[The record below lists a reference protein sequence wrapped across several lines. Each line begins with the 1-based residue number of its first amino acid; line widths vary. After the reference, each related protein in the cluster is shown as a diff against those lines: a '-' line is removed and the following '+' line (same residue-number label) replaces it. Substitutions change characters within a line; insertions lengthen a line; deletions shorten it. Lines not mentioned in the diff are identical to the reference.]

1 MRNRFG
7 LIAALIGG
15 LMIVGTA
22 FLPIDPAAVR
32 LRSVESLVRDGLK
45 QLKPADGSPPLA
57 VQVRLE
63 GVPEA
68 TVLPLVSAPI
78 QTLQGPDGKRRAPA
92 FAVGTTGPV
101 LQITA
106 RDAGGRVEVAATLAD
121 RSFSQSVRLGDWMS
135 LLPPL
140 VALILAVAFR
150 RVILALFL
158 AVMTGATVAAGGNP
172 FSAFWLEIKGLVGA
186 GLKLVGSDAVAADGV
201 FAGVLSSSF
210 KLQVLGFT
218 AALIGLV
225 AVVARMGG
233 TRGLVDALSPF
244 ARGPRSAQAVT
255 GVMGLA
261 IFFDDY
267 ANSLVVGTTGRSLTD
282 RHRISREKLAYI
294 VDCTAAPV
302 AGVAVIST
310 WIGYEVGLFDDLLGV
325 LSSVPHMASSGYE
338 LFFQLLPLR
347 FYCIFALVLV
357 FLTAWTRRDL
367 GPMYHAERRARS
379 GGGVL
384 PGGEAATS
392 GDILEK
398 PGVKPRALNAI
409 LPIGA
414 VVGTIVAW
422 IIIAGTADL
431 ATFSPLSLA
440 DWKKVFETPAVA
452 DGSAFIMLCAAL
464 IGSAVAFALA
474 LGQRLLTGKECLTT
488 WLKGVRTLV
497 EAFAILILAWAIKA
511 ICDQLGT
518 GTAMVVLVGDSL
530 PPVALP
536 LAVFVLS
543 GAVAFATGTSWGTM
557 A

>member
-7 LIAALIGG
+7 LVAALVGG
-15 LMIVGTA
+15 LLIAGTA
-22 FLPIDPAAVR
+22 FLPIDPATVR

-45 QLKPADGSPPLA
+45 QLKPDDGAPPLA
-57 VQVRLE
+57 VQVQIE
-63 GVPEA
+63 GAPA
-68 TVLPLVSAPI
+68 GTLLPLVTAPI
-78 QTLQGPDGKRRAPA
+78 QTIPGPDGKRRAPA
-92 FAVGTTGPV
+92 FTVAETGPV
-101 LQITA
+101 LSIVA
-106 RDAGGRVEVAATLAD
+106 ADPAGRVEVTATLQD
-121 RSFSQSVRLGDWMS
+121 RSFQQSVRRGDWMS

-140 VALILAVAFR
+140 VALVLAVAFR

-172 FSAFWLEIKGLVGA
+172 LAACWQELKGLVGA

-233 TRGLVDALSPF
+233 TRGLVDALSPL

-302 AGVAVIST
+302 AGIAVIST

-325 LSSVPHMASSGYE
+325 LSGVPHMASSGYE
-338 LFFQLLPLR
+338 AVLPAPALR
-347 FYCIFALVLV
+347 FYCIFALLLV
-357 FLTAWTRRDL
+357 FLAAWIPAGIWAPCTTPSAAP
-367 GPMYHAERRARS
+367 GEATGA
-379 GGGVL
+379 
-384 PGGEAATS
+384 PGGEAS
-392 GDILEK
+392 GPGEITEK
-398 PGVKPRALNAI
+398 GVTPGPSTPSSPSAPSSAPSSR
-409 LPIGA
+409 GSSSR
-414 VVGTIVAW
+414 GH
-422 IIIAGTADL
+422 ADL
-431 ATFSPLSLA
+431 ASFSPLSLA

-452 DGSAFIMLCAAL
+452 DRSAFIMLCAAL
-464 IGSAVAFALA
+464 IGSAVASRWPW
-474 LGQRLLTGKECLTT
+474 G
-488 WLKGVRTLV
+488 
-497 EAFAILILAWAIKA
+497 
-511 ICDQLGT
+511 
-518 GTAMVVLVGDSL
+518 
-530 PPVALP
+530 
-536 LAVFVLS
+536 S
-543 GAVAFATGTSWGTM
+543 GC
-557 A
+557 